1 MKGQELKIL
10 FRQDKAFLTA
20 DRPLTFIQL
29 GLPDFVKYFKVSA
42 YWTVRVLSYKEDE
55 NRIICEI
62 TSYQVGET
70 EFDSNQK
77 LLAEKLNGLEFIT
90 FKSIDTTELLR
101 NLSGVGSLGARKRFA
116 PVERTPIQ
124 PVDFVRKPFTVVIA
138 ETFKLP
144 LKNVHFV
151 NGGVLFEKR
160 FREHTKPIRIT
171 IPNYDIREEFDAV
184 KNYFANALN
193 AKMSLVRV
201 NILIIDDE
209 VTSIEAHS
217 AEIQKIDKQLIEN
230 VKLMFVASSIKMKSK
245 VELEKSLFTM
255 DEYFGAFT
263 DGKLQS
269 NTFYK
274 DDKQFFE
281 DLLTVSNSKHYRH
294 LRFLSSRHL
303 HQIMKLRFVHKP
315 FSFIFL
321 IQGDTNY
328 HFVWETLDT
337 KEATYVWHMNKDINV
352 LKMNL
357 KKIEDVI
364 NLFKVDGK
372 TAYIGSTNDQFTRVY
387 HDYADH
393 VDGFVKWKGDLESLL
408 S

>member
-1 MKGQELKIL
+1 
-10 FRQDKAFLTA
+10 
-20 DRPLTFIQL
+20 
-29 GLPDFVKYFKVSA
+29 
-42 YWTVRVLSYKEDE
+42 
-55 NRIICEI
+55 
-62 TSYQVGET
+62 
-70 EFDSNQK
+70 
-77 LLAEKLNGLEFIT
+77 
-90 FKSIDTTELLR
+90 
-101 NLSGVGSLGARKRFA
+101 
-116 PVERTPIQ
+116 
-124 PVDFVRKPFTVVIA
+124 
-138 ETFKLP
+138 
-144 LKNVHFV
+144 
-151 NGGVLFEKR
+151 
-160 FREHTKPIRIT
+160 
-171 IPNYDIREEFDAV
+171 
-184 KNYFANALN
+184 
-193 AKMSLVRV
+193 
-201 NILIIDDE
+201 
-209 VTSIEAHS
+209 
-217 AEIQKIDKQLIEN
+217 
-230 VKLMFVASSIKMKSK
+230 MFVASSIKMKSK